1 MFANLSIIS
10 LHHGKVKKYQKP
22 FKNRPAA
29 GHLCQPGVIVALRPV
44 LGVVLVGDREY
55 TDLVA
60 LPVQLLDRGVV
71 GVLVRHKERCF
82 RSAAVWIQSF
92 TCMGKYDLIKL
103 CIKVMK

>member
-29 GHLCQPGVIVALRPV
+29 DHLCQPGVIVALRPV

-60 LPVQLLDRGVV
+60 LPVQLLDRGAV
-71 GVLVRHKERCF
+71 GVLV
-82 RSAAVWIQSF
+82 
-92 TCMGKYDLIKL
+92 
-103 CIKVMK
+103 